1 MSSENVRARAVGGRD
16 GAWAMGVPGGVTRP
30 RGGHRTG
37 VAGAS
42 GGGWSVPV
50 RPG

>member
-16 GAWAMGVPGGVTRP
+16 GEWAMGVPGGVTRP

-37 VAGAS
+37 MAGVLRCR
-42 GGGWSVPV
+42 WSVPV